1 MNLNMTLFGQS
12 LVFFIFVWFC
22 MKYIWPVLKT
32 AMTERQEAI
41 AQGLAAAEEAN
52 KKLADASSGA
62 EEELAKAKQEA
73 GQIIDQARQRANQ
86 MIEDAKGD
94 AREEGERLVDAAK
107 AEIDQEMNRA
117 REALRGQVAA
127 LAISGAEKVLESSID
142 ASRHSEMLERL
153 ADEL

>member
-1 MNLNMTLFGQS
+1 MILNMTLIGQS

-22 MKYIWPVLKT
+22 MKYIWPFLKT

-41 AQGLAAAEEAN
+41 AQGLAAAEEADR
-52 KKLADASSGA
+52 KLADAASGA

-117 REALRGQVAA
+117 REALRLQVAE
-127 LAISGAEKVLESSID
+127 LAITGAEKVLESSID

-153 ADEL
+153 AGEL